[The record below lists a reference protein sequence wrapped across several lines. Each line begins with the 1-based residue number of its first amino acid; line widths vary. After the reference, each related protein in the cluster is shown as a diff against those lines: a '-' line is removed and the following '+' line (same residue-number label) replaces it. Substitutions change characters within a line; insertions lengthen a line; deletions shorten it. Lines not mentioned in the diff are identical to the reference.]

1 MPLTDQRIEEIAQ
14 TLPMAGCDEQKAGWG
29 QGYTKESGYITPN
42 IISTI
47 YPFARV
53 IEQEVSAPLL
63 ERIEEADELARF
75 RLGLSKEWQA
85 VANSLQTKL
94 DALTAPIYEHCGRTE
109 CKTCDDQ
116 LKFQPAPASEPAKWR
131 EVIKS
136 LRLGVSAGSR
146 SVSDM
151 NTEQAIAFPLLDAV
165 EDAFEEFFA
174 TTPATCLKCVE
185 LEDRLRVSKL
195 AFELSITA
203 PQPAECQRCEEL
215 EARSV
220 TNIMLAVVPGD
231 GSGFEVYAKS
241 VGDVE
246 AALSKQCDKIEELQ
260 AKVAELEKELIT
272 VKTENDCLSKSCIAV
287 TDKLI
292 NHRRVLGLAK
302 ETLYF
307 LHHKSGVV
315 QSLSCCEEAIE
326 QIEELLK
333 EEV

>member
-75 RLGLSKEWQA
+75 RLGLAKEWQA
-85 VANSLQTKL
+85 VANSLQAKL
-94 DALTAPIYEHCGRTE
+94 DALTAPTYEHCGRAE

-116 LKFQPAPASEPAKWR
+116 LNFKPAPVSEPTKRDEAYDQIDR
-131 EVIKS
+131 F
-136 LRLGVSAGSR
+136 LRNNLDDVDYADYFHALGVLWDS
-146 SVSDM
+146 
-151 NTEQAIAFPLLDAV
+151 
-165 EDAFEEFFA
+165 
-174 TTPATCLKCVE
+174 TT
-185 LEDRLRVSKL
+185 
-195 AFELSITA
+195 
-203 PQPAECQRCEEL
+203 QPAECLRCKEL
-215 EARSV
+215 ETLSV

-246 AALSKQCDKIEELQ
+246 AALSKQCDKIDGLQ
-260 AKVAELEKELIT
+260 TKVA
-272 VKTENDCLSKSCIAV
+272 D
-287 TDKLI
+287 
-292 NHRRVLGLAK
+292 HRRVLGLAK
-302 ETLYF
+302 EAMTWDVGGEPLPTL
-307 LHHKSGVV
+307 
-315 QSLSCCEEAIE
+315 EMEALA

-333 EEV
+333 